1 MLSVG
6 VVIVLLLVLGI
17 WILIEIRRMK
27 HKLFAIFLIALIL
40 FAYVTFSMTI
50 KDKDVDLKTVDGLAK
65 ATKIYFSWL
74 GSAFLNLK
82 SLTTNAIKM
91 NWTGENKDIQKNIT
105 QA

>member
-17 WILIEIRRMK
+17 WILIEIRKMK